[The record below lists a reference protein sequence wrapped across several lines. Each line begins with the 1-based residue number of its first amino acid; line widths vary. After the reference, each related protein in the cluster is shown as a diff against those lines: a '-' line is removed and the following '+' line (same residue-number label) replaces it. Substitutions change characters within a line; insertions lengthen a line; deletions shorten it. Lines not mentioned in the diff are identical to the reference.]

1 MENYKIIAVIADIHI
16 GRQTI
21 SADTFRKQ
29 LKAHFID
36 VLKNMNPLH
45 GIFICGDILHTILS
59 LNSENSEVFYWFINQ
74 VYKVAR
80 KKGATVIIIKGTPG
94 HDNLQLQNIKSYQ
107 NNDDGVDFRV
117 YDTVEEITV
126 WDDYKVL
133 VLPDVKVK
141 QLEDIDKYLE
151 VENKYDMILG
161 HGTIDRMQFF
171 IQESEQLSAHTYLYD
186 VDKLMYACK
195 GPIFFGH
202 IHEYQTILNK
212 FYYVGPF
219 TVLERGGTTAGF
231 IVCGIYDKDRSK
243 FIVNHYDNPDSAQYY
258 ELVVNKKLI
267 DEYPIDEI
275 METIDEIIEDAK
287 PNDLITLR
295 ITRGDERD
303 SADKVLM
310 LEERY
315 RKDKRFSI
323 VKKVKSKQEEE
334 SEKKNQDLKD
344 RYAYAM
350 DQNLEMYEI
359 LWKYYQE
366 DFLPSVDPESDIAK
380 LTEENFKRIVPPI
393 DKKDA

>member
-1 MENYKIIAVIADIHI
+1 MKNYKIIAVIADIHI

-94 HDNLQLQNIKSYQ
+94 HDNQQLQNIKSYQ

-171 IQESEQLSAHTYLYD
+171 IQESEQLSARTYLYD
-186 VDKLMYACK
+186 VDKLMHACK

-334 SEKKNQDLKD
+334 SEKKNQNLKD